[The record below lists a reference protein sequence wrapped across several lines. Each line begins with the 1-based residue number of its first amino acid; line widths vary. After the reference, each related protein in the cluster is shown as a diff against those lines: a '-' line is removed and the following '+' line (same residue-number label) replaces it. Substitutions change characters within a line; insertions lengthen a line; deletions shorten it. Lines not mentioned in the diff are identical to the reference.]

1 MFPLKR
7 SIYYCNFK
15 PLKERFMSSE
25 DLKRMVG
32 YLKEAQKSPRSK
44 KEITQT
50 FEAAGIIDK
59 KGNLK
64 KPYKNIYIPVG
75 K

>member
-1 MFPLKR
+1 
-7 SIYYCNFK
+7 
-15 PLKERFMSSE
+15 MSNE

-32 YLKEAQKSPRSK
+32 FLKEAQKSPGSK
-44 KEITQT
+44 EEITQT

-64 KPYKNIYIPVG
+64 NPYKNIYIPVG